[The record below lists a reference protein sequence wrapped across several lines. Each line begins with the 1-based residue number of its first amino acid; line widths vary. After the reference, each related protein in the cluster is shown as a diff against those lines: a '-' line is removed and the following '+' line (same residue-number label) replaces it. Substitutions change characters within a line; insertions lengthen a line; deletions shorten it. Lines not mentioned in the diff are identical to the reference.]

1 MAEAHGHPLARIMKI
16 PFDDDEA
23 ADAFFNELLSA
34 VDQQLKSPDT
44 PYVLQTFERLKA
56 DGLEDDEAREAIARC
71 LAEITDQVVRSG
83 RPFDADAYRISL
95 ERTNPGS

>member
-1 MAEAHGHPLARIMKI
+1 MKI

-23 ADAFFNELLSA
+23 ADAFFNELLAA
-34 VDQQLKSPDT
+34 VDQQIQSKET
-44 PYVLQTFERLKA
+44 AYVAKTYERLQT
-56 DGLEDDEAREAIARC
+56 DGLSDEDAREAIARC

-95 ERTNPGS
+95 ERISPGS